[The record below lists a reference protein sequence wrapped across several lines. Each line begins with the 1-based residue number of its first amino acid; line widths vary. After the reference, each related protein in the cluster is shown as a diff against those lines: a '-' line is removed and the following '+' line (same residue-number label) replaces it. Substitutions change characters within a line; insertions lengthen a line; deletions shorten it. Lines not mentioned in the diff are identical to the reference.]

1 MPFPFH
7 CIECDKP
14 VPQAFNAVC
23 ENCQPIANVNKE
35 EEE

>member
-14 VPQAFNAVC
+14 VHQALNGVC
-23 ENCQPIANVNKE
+23 DDCKQE
-35 EEE
+35 EE

>member
-14 VPQAFNAVC
+14 VQQALNGVC
-23 ENCQPIANVNKE
+23 DDCKQE
-35 EEE
+35 EE

>member
-7 CIECDKP
+7 CIECDKL
-14 VPQAFNAVC
+14 VDEAFNGIC
-23 ENCQPIANVNKE
+23 DECKSE

>member
-14 VPQAFNAVC
+14 VKEAFNGIC
-23 ENCQPIANVNKE
+23 DECKKE